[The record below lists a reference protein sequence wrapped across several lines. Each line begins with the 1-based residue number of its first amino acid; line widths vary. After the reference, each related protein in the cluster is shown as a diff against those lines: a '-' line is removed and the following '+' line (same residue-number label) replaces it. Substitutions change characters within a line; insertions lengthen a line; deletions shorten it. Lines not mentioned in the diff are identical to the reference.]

1 MSQPYLL
8 RIITVIG
15 AFALS
20 LTSPFTH
27 AQDAEENEKGGADK
41 DDAGARLDWQRET
54 NGVVTSQFRQL
65 EIQQANLHNSK
76 KNAPG
81 PKWVNIGPTGAD
93 YEQNGSFTGHVRDS
107 GRARAILPHPDNP
120 EVVYFLTSG
129 GGLWR
134 TNNWNSPNTE
144 WTPLTDDLPT

>member
-1 MSQPYLL
+1 MSQPYLF

-15 AFALS
+15 AFALG
-20 LTSPFTH
+20 LASPFTY
-27 AQDAEENEKGGADK
+27 AQDTEENEKGGADR
-41 DDAGARLDWQRET
+41 DDATARLEWQRET

-65 EIQQANLHNSK
+65 EIKEANLHNAK

-107 GRARAILPHPDNP
+107 GRARAFLANP
-120 EVVYFLTSG
+120 E
-129 GGLWR
+129 
-134 TNNWNSPNTE
+134 
-144 WTPLTDDLPT
+144 D